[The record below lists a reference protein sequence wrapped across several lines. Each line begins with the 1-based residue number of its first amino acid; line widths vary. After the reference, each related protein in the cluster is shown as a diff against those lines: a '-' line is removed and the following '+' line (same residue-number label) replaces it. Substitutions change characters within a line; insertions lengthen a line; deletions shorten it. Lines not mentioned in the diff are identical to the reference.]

1 MAKSIK
7 AVVRLDAELRIGQ
20 FYVEMANGMQ
30 LRETELRANTDLSP
44 WKQIMQLSAAGV
56 AVKRLAILDA
66 QGEVVAECPR
76 SDWFWSCRGVRG
88 ITTPAGPRLYHR
100 GTGQRCGRSECRS
113 QRMSLRWWLV
123 QPGSCASHPKPP
135 TKSCGVLRREM

>member
-100 GTGQRCGRSECRS
+100 LGIGYRDGEE
-113 QRMSLRWWLV
+113 LV
-123 QPGSCASHPKPP
+123 QLWWNGAKVWEERVPFAADEPP
-135 TKSCGVLRREM
+135 LVAGAAG